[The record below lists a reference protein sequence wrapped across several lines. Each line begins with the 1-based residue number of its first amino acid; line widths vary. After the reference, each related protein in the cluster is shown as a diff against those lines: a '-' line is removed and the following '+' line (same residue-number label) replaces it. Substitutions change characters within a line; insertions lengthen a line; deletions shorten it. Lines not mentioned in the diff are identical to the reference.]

1 MRTSRKGF
9 PALRW
14 ISIICIFSA
23 VVLTVFQLTYYSRI
37 RATFPAGMV
46 IAGVPVGGLNR
57 TQAGE
62 RLIQAYS
69 IPVEVR
75 YGESIIQI
83 KPAVAGFELDME
95 GMLSAADL
103 QRISQP
109 FWLAFWDYLWHQN
122 PVPAEVPLRAT
133 SSDGRLREFLVEEV
147 AARYD
152 QPPSA
157 AVPVAGSTNFQ
168 SGTEGTVLDVDRAV
182 TLINDALR
190 SPSARIVNLSYN
202 KMPPPRPSIQNLE
215 ILLQQ
220 IVDMNEFD
228 GLIEIYL
235 LDLQTEQEVHFAYQ
249 NKARIQPDIAFTAA
263 STIKIP
269 IMVSVMKMLNEP
281 HPVQAAELIGQM
293 IDRSDN
299 PPADKLMMDYM
310 SENSGPLLVSE
321 DLAALG
327 LDSTFLAGFFYTGA
341 PLLRSYSTPA
351 NQRTDVFTNPDVYN
365 QTTPTEMGML
375 LEDIYQCADSGGGAL
390 VAAFP
395 GQLSQSECGQMVSYL
410 SRNRIGVLIEAGLPE
425 GTQFAHKHGWIT
437 DPVDGVIHTIGDAGI
452 AYTPGGNFVLTIFT
466 YHPTQLVFD
475 PINQMYADLTRAIYN
490 YFNLSEQ

>member
-1 MRTSRKGF
+1 MRSNRRGF

-14 ISIICIFSA
+14 ISIICIFLA
-23 VVLTVFQLTYYSRI
+23 VVLTVLQLTRYSRI
-37 RATFPAGMV
+37 RASFPSGMV
-46 IAGVPVGGLNR
+46 VAGVPIGGLNR
-57 TQAGE
+57 AQAGE

-75 YGESIIQI
+75 YGEAVIQI

-109 FWLAFWDYLWHQN
+109 FWAAFWDYLWHRI
-122 PVPAEVPLRAT
+122 PTPAEVPLRAT
-133 SSDGRLREFLVEEV
+133 SSDERLRAFLQEEV

-168 SGTEGTVLDVDRAV
+168 TGSEGTVLDVDRAV

-190 SPSARIVNLSYN
+190 SPSSRVVNLSYN
-202 KMPPPRPSIQNLE
+202 KMAPPRPSMQNLE

-220 IVDMNEFD
+220 IIDMNEFD
-228 GLIEIYL
+228 GLVEIYL
-235 LDLQTEQEVHFAYQ
+235 LDLQTEQEIHFAYQ
-249 NKARIQPDIAFTAA
+249 NKERIKPDIAFTAA

-269 IMVSVMKMLNEP
+269 IMVSTMKMLNEP
-281 HPVQAAELIGQM
+281 HPIEADELIGQM

-310 SENSGPLLVSE
+310 NVNTGPLLVSE
-321 DLAALG
+321 DLNALG

-351 NQRTDVFTNPDVYN
+351 NQREDVFTNPDVYN
-365 QTTPTEMGML
+365 QTTAAEIGML
-375 LEDIYQCADSGGGAL
+375 MEDIYQCADSGGGAL

-395 GQLSQSECGQMVSYL
+395 GQISQTECGQMVSFL

-425 GTQFAHKHGWIT
+425 GTQLAHKHGWIT
-437 DPVDGVIHTIGDAGI
+437 DPTDGVIHTIGDAGI
-452 AYTPGGNFVLTIFT
+452 AYTPGGNFVLAIFT
-466 YHPTQLVFD
+466 YHPIQLVFD
-475 PINQMYADLTRAIYN
+475 PINQMYADLSRAIYN
-490 YFNLSEQ
+490 YFNLSGQ